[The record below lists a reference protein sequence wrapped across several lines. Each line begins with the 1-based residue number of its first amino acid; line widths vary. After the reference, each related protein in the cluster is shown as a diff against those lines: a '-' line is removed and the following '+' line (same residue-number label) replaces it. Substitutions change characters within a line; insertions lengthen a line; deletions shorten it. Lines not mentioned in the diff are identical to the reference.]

1 MNVSGSVISL
11 TNIKATFKNAGYVI
25 NGTPDTPAEISFV
38 TDAEVIE
45 NAAAVVTKFFAS
57 KPKPVLEVFDPETL
71 AYTVVSGIRGINTVR
86 VITSND
92 ADAITVNGIEAKKT
106 DDSKIIKS
114 MVKMLDKL
122 YGNKHN
128 ADDYCVWTVEVKS
141 APVYDIVAFRIVEI
155 PDPSIDTPVT
165 FEPETVAHTVI
176 SNINGTNT
184 VRVITSKDVSSI
196 IVNGVKAEKI
206 NDAKI
211 LKSMVKMLDKL
222 YDDKHNESDYYVWT
236 VDVKSAASY
245 DIVAFNEDGVSTIP
259 AIENT
264 KNVSNK

>member
-1 MNVSGSVISL
+1 M
-11 TNIKATFKNAGYVI
+11 FWQEKN
-25 NGTPDTPAEISFV
+25 
-38 TDAEVIE
+38 
-45 NAAAVVTKFFAS
+45 
-57 KPKPVLEVFDPETL
+57 
-71 AYTVVSGIRGINTVR
+71 
-86 VITSND
+86 
-92 ADAITVNGIEAKKT
+92 
-106 DDSKIIKS
+106 
-114 MVKMLDKL
+114 
-122 YGNKHN
+122 
-128 ADDYCVWTVEVKS
+128 EVKS

-155 PDPSIDTPVT
+155 PDPSIDASAV

-245 DIVAFNEDGVSTIP
+245 DIVAFNEYGVSTIP

>member
-1 MNVSGSVISL
+1 M
-11 TNIKATFKNAGYVI
+11 
-25 NGTPDTPAEISFV
+25 
-38 TDAEVIE
+38 
-45 NAAAVVTKFFAS
+45 
-57 KPKPVLEVFDPETL
+57 
-71 AYTVVSGIRGINTVR
+71 RGINTVR

-141 APVYDIVAFRIVEI
+141 APVYDIVAFQIVEI
-155 PDPSIDTPVT
+155 PDPSIDASAV

-245 DIVAFNEDGVSTIP
+245 DIVAFNEYGVSTIP